1 MVSYGTEAVERGSAV
16 GILEDLEY
24 RGLLFQETDRDG
36 LTRALEQGPLC
47 LYIGFDPTADSL
59 HIGNLLAILIL
70 RRFQLAG
77 HKPIALVG
85 GATGL
90 IGDPSGKKQER
101 ALNPRDTVHAWTR
114 KIESQLARFIDF
126 DAPNNPA
133 RVVNNYDWTASMGV
147 IDFLRDVGKHFS
159 INTMLNRESV
169 AMRLETGLSFTE
181 FSYMLLQANDFLE
194 LFTQYGCRLQVGGSD
209 QWGNIVAGV
218 DLIRR
223 VTGGEAYG
231 FTIPLVVQ
239 SDGTKFGKSEG
250 NAVWL
255 DAEKTSVYHFYQFWL
270 NTADADVIR
279 FLRYFTFLSP
289 AEIAGL
295 ERAVAEQPDARLAQR
310 VLAEQVTTL
319 VHGQSAAERAQRL
332 SAMLFA
338 GDIKR
343 LTREEV
349 HEVFAGVPSTTV
361 SAGQPLDIVSV
372 LVASG
377 ASSSRRQAR
386 EDVAGGAITVN
397 GDKITDR
404 ERRFSAEELI
414 AGRFLVI
421 RRGRRHYFLVQV
433 EEAQADS

>member
-319 VHGQSAAERAQRL
+319 VHGQAAAERAQRL

>member
-101 ALNPRDTVHAWTR
+101 ALNPRDTVRAWTR

-319 VHGQSAAERAQRL
+319 VHGQAAAERAQRL

>member
-404 ERRFSAEELI
+404 ERTFSAEELI

-433 EEAQADS
+433 EKA

>member
-1 MVSYGTEAVERGSAV
+1 V

-319 VHGQSAAERAQRL
+319 VHGQAAAERAQRL